1 MSRVGKQPLFP
12 RPPSGKKVTLPLAQ
26 EPQMNSSATSFYSEQ
41 NNLDPDQ
48 QAKLKKLA
56 KPFSLTKK

>member
-1 MSRVGKQPLFP
+1 
-12 RPPSGKKVTLPLAQ
+12 
-26 EPQMNSSATSFYSEQ
+26 MNSSATSFYSEQ